1 MKVATLRSRDLRGP
15 RLLALVLGTNEIA
28 SAIAT
33 KLTDASFAV
42 VMSHAPFPLVIR
54 RRMSFHDALFGELSQ
69 VEGVVGKRADTLL
82 EVVRIHAK
90 QNSVAVT
97 EMNLSDIIGLR
108 PLSVI
113 VDARMRKHRTPPDL
127 RGFARVAVGIGPGFE
142 VNVNCHTA
150 IETHP
155 AQTGAILSCGTTKPA
170 DGQCRDLG
178 GAGRKRFVYSH
189 RHGIWRT
196 AVDIGTPVSKNRQ
209 LGWLSG
215 TPVLA
220 PIGGV
225 LRGIARDGARV
236 PEGVKLLE
244 IDPRGRQSCWTGMD
258 ERGRDIACSAVAA
271 IEKFILPR
279 LSDRPRFADS

>member
-1 MKVATLRSRDLRGP
+1 MKDAAKTQDSCAP
-15 RLLALVLGTNEIA
+15 RRLALVLGTNEIA

-33 KLTDASFAV
+33 KLTEATFAV
-42 VMSHAPFPLVIR
+42 VMSHAPFPPVIR

-82 EVVRIHAK
+82 EIVRIHTDP
-90 QNSVAVT
+90 NSVAVT
-97 EMNLSDIIGLR
+97 EMHLSDIIVLR

-113 VDARMRKHRTPPDL
+113 VDARMQKHRAPPDL
-127 RGFARVAVGIGPGFE
+127 SGFARVTVGIGPGFE
-142 VNVNCHTA
+142 VGGNCHTA

-155 AQTGAILSCGTTKPA
+155 AQTGAILSRGATKAA
-170 DGQCRDLG
+170 DGRSRELG
-178 GAGRKRFVYSH
+178 EAGRERFVYSH

-196 AVDIGTPVSKNRQ
+196 VVDIGTPVSKNMQ
-209 LGWLSG
+209 LGRLSG

-244 IDPRGRQSCWTGMD
+244 IDPRKRQSCWTGMD
-258 ERGRDIACSAVAA
+258 ERGRAIACNAVAA
-271 IEKFILPR
+271 IENFILPR
-279 LSDRPRFADS
+279 SRDRRIYR